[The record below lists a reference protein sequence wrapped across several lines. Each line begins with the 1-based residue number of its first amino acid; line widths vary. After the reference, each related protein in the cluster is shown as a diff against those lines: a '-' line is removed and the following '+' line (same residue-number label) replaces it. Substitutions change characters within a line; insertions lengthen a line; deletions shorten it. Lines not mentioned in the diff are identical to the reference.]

1 MSFLEKCWR
10 KIFFNLF
17 KIVKAT
23 GKNIFFKFHSIQK
36 LLAFIEE
43 IFLFLDNGDNASRTC
58 CCVNFINI
66 KRNNFLIFGDF
77 LLLWIN
83 KI

>member
-1 MSFLEKCWR
+1 MSFLTKCWR

-36 LLAFIEE
+36 LLALEE
-43 IFLFLDNGDNASRTC
+43 TFLFLDNASRTC
-58 CCVNFINI
+58 
-66 KRNNFLIFGDF
+66 RFLIFGDF
-77 LLLWIN
+77 YYHGLIKFDN
-83 KI
+83 KMQKDMLI